1 MIADLTA
8 RARLRDATIALI
20 AAGEKPTARS
30 VAARAEVSIGL
41 IRHHFGTMDGLLLT
55 CDEHIATLIRNA
67 KNDAIRGPIPNVL
80 EVLRETGQ
88 DNVLGYLAHRLTD
101 SSTAIDALVDQ
112 LADDAAGYIRRAIDA
127 DLLTPIPNAARML
140 TIYSLGSLVLGRHL
154 KRLLDVDIAAEDIA
168 AEPGVRDYVQVQLTL
183 FASLFTP
190 HLLEQ
195 MQPQLE
201 ESRERKEKEQ

>member
-1 MIADLTA
+1 MTDDLTA
-8 RARLRDATIALI
+8 RARLRDSAVALI
-20 AAGEKPTARS
+20 ATGEKPTARS
-30 VAARAEVSIGL
+30 VAARANVSIGL

-55 CDEHIATLIRNA
+55 CDEHVATLIRNA

-101 SSTAIDALVDQ
+101 SSTAIDA
-112 LADDAAGYIRRAIDA
+112 
-127 DLLTPIPNAARML
+127 DLLTPIPNVAAAARML
-140 TIYSLGSLVLGRHL
+140 TIYSLGSLVLSRHL

-168 AEPGVRDYVQVQLTL
+168 AEPGIRDYVQVQLTL